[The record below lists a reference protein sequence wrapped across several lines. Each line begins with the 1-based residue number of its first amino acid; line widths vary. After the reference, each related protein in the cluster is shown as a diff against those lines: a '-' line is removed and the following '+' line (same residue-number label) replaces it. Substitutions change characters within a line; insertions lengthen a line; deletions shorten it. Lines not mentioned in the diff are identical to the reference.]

1 VGFGDGWQ
9 AASPPSEKG
18 GLRSTRIG
26 VRPERRPVIA
36 IFGIPHQRYQLRR
49 ACAILGLLI
58 AVGLVGACGADE
70 EREGTG
76 TAPIGGDK
84 TPAGESPT
92 SGGTGGDGPS
102 ASPSLPEVSPGPP
115 RTETDG
121 VTPTDINPKVAPD
134 ER

>member
-1 VGFGDGWQ
+1 LANGL
-9 AASPPSEKG
+9 APSEKG

-36 IFGIPHQRYQLRR
+36 TFGIPHPRDQLRR

-58 AVGLVGACGADE
+58 AIGLVGACGADE
-70 EREGTG
+70 EGERTG

-84 TPAGESPT
+84 TPTGGSGGGGESP
-92 SGGTGGDGPS
+92 SGGGGGASGGPTV
-102 ASPSLPEVSPGPP
+102 PEQIPGPP
-115 RTETDG
+115 RTETEPG